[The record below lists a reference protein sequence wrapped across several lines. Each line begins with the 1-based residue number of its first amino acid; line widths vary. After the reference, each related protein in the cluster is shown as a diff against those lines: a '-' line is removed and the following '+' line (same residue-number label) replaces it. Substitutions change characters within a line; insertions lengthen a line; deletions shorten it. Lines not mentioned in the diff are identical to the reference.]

1 MDFFIAPIL
10 IRNSTTSI
18 IPGNKPAAPLH
29 NGNVLT
35 DPDIYSRNSAHALG
49 FFPDVVAASFV
60 FVSNSSLLLSILTAV
75 LYILFLRSHSAI
87 PQINSILLHKIHS
100 SSFLLSLELFLI
112 TGSIIIFLFQK
123 SNKLSKNFIFRSIV
137 TIFFLKIN
145 NNTSSLETFEDQNDY
160 LLG

>member
-1 MDFFIAPIL
+1 MCDYPFFIPQV
-10 IRNSTTSI
+10 
-18 IPGNKPAAPLH
+18 
-29 NGNVLT
+29 VLF
-35 DPDIYSRNSAHALG
+35 A
-49 FFPDVVAASFV
+49 
-60 FVSNSSLLLSILTAV
+60 NSSLFWFKVTNEHREFRN
-75 LYILFLRSHSAI
+75 Y
-87 PQINSILLHKIHS
+87 
-100 SSFLLSLELFLI
+100 LELFLI